1 MMQHEFEQIAG
12 YKVSQDSYDNIIEP
26 MYMATSLSKS
36 DFVKMLNRKAFEV
49 KPVREPDIR
58 KMLVRD
64 RLGCARTPNG
74 CWDHVEYVDLVSV
87 DVATGK
93 FVVAPLKE
101 STLSGL
107 ARTCDL
113 NLSASYDFDY
123 LNCLDVHRKPVTL
136 HWSF

>member
-12 YKVSQDSYDNIIEP
+12 YKVSQDSYGNIIEP

-49 KPVREPDIR
+49 KPVREPVIR

-64 RLGCARTPNG
+64 RNGCAMTPNG
-74 CWDHVEYVDLVSV
+74 CWYHVEYVDVV
-87 DVATGK
+87 DADIATGK
-93 FVVAPLKE
+93 FVVAPL
-101 STLSGL
+101 SDSVLSKL
-107 ARTCDL
+107 AKTCSLDY
-113 NLSASYDFDY
+113 AATYDFDY
-123 LNCLDVHRKPVTL
+123 LNCLDVHRKPIAL